1 MMRRIVAILMA
12 GLIVGQLFAKSVD
25 VDIDFYTPD
34 PSIDLLEDVEGTEVK
49 NIILMI
55 GDGMGLGHV
64 AMTRFYAVGANGR
77 LTMERFPVTS
87 FVNTHSAKQ
96 LVTDSAAAATAMSTG
111 VKTNNKMISVTPDML
126 ELPTVLELAE
136 KKGLS
141 TGLVATSTV
150 THATPA
156 SFAAHEKK
164 RKDED
169 KIAADM
175 TASGVDVLMGG
186 GREYFVGPDDSEGKR
201 DDDRD
206 LFREF
211 ADHGYDTVTTREG
224 MLKSTGDKLV
234 GLFEYHAMTS
244 EGDEPTLREMTAKA
258 LDILSRNE
266 NGFFLMVEGSQID
279 WAAHD
284 NDPDG
289 IVYHTLHFDLAIREA
304 LEFAKKDGQTLI
316 IVTADHETGG
326 VTIPK
331 GDLDGDDLDVDFST
345 GHHTATP
352 VPLFAYGPSAERFSG
367 MMDNTDIA
375 KRIAE
380 LLGLEGLEEAVT
392 P

>member
-1 MMRRIVAILMA
+1 MMRRFAAILMA
-12 GLIVGQLFAKSVD
+12 GLMVGQLFAKSVD
-25 VDIDFYTPD
+25 VDIAFYTPD
-34 PSIDLLEDVEGTEVK
+34 SDFSLLENVEGSEVK

-64 AMTRFYAVGANGR
+64 AMSRFYAVGANGR
-77 LTMERFPVTS
+77 LTMERFPITS
-87 FVNTHSAKQ
+87 FVCTHSVKH

-111 VKTNNKMISVTPDML
+111 VKTINKMIGVNPDVQ
-126 ELPTVLELAE
+126 ELPTVLERAE
-136 KKGLS
+136 AKGLS

-164 RKDED
+164 RSDE
-169 KIAADM
+169 KEIAEDM
-175 TASGVDVLMGG
+175 TASGVDVLLGG
-186 GREYFVGPDDSEGKR
+186 GREYFAGPDDSESKR
-201 DDDRD
+201 DDRD
-206 LFREF
+206 LFKEF
-211 ADHGYDTVTTREG
+211 ADHGYDTVTTRED
-224 MLKSTGDKLV
+224 MLASTGDKLV
-234 GLFEYHAMTS
+234 GLFEYHALTS

-266 NGFFLMVEGSQID
+266 DGFFLMVEGSQID

-304 LEFAKKDGQTLI
+304 LDFAKKDGQTLI
-316 IVTADHETGG
+316 LVTADHETGG

-331 GDLDGDDLDVDFST
+331 GDLDGSDLDIEFST

-352 VPLFAYGPSAERFSG
+352 VPLFAFGPSAERFSG

-375 KRIAE
+375 KRIAD
-380 LLGLEGLEEAVT
+380 LLGLEGLEEAVN